1 MAELPSTDS
10 ILIPDDNRFVMF
22 PIQHDDIWQ
31 MYKRQVDCFW
41 RAEEV
46 DLSKD
51 INDWNKLNSDEQQFI
66 KMVLAFFAASDGLV
80 LENLANRFMGDVQLS
95 EARAFYGFQ
104 IAMENIHSEMY
115 SLLIDTYIHN
125 STEKTKLFEA
135 TQNYPCIAKKADWA
149 KKWIGDENSNFAS
162 RLVAFAAIEG
172 IFFSASF
179 ASIYWIKKRGLMP
192 GLTLS
197 NEFISRDE
205 ALHTEFAILLYS
217 KLQTKLTKTRIY
229 EIIQEAVAIEKEFI
243 TEAIPCR
250 MIGMNSKLMIQ
261 YIEYVADRL
270 VLQLGYD
277 KIYHSQ
283 NPFDFMELI
292 SMESKVNFF
301 ERTNSEYALANKT
314 VDDDVF
320 EFNADF

>member
-1 MAELPSTDS
+1 MAEIQQTDD
-10 ILIPDDNRFVMF
+10 ILTPDENRFVMF
-22 PIQHDDIWQ
+22 PIKHDDVWQ

-51 INDWNKLNSDEQQFI
+51 INDWNKLNNDEQQFI

-80 LENLANRFMGDVQLS
+80 LENLAGRFMGDVQLS

-115 SLLIDTYIHN
+115 SLLIDTYIQD
-125 STEKTKLFEA
+125 SSEKTKLFEA
-135 TQNYPCIAKKADWA
+135 TQNYPCIAKKANWA
-149 KKWIGDENSNFAS
+149 KKWIGDESSSFAA

-217 KLQTKLTKTRIY
+217 KLQTKLSKTRIY

-250 MIGMNSKLMIQ
+250 MIGMNSKLMTQ

-277 KIYHSQ
+277 KIYHVQ

-320 EFNADF
+320 ELNTEF

>member
-1 MAELPSTDS
+1 MAEIPQTDD
-10 ILIPDDNRFVMF
+10 ILIPDENRYVMF
-22 PIQHDDIWQ
+22 PIKHDDVWQ

-51 INDWNKLNSDEQQFI
+51 MNDWNKLNNDEQQFI

-80 LENLANRFMGDVQLS
+80 LENLAGRFMGDVQLS

-115 SLLIDTYIHN
+115 SLLIDTYIQD
-125 STEKTKLFEA
+125 SSEKIKLFEA
-135 TQNYPCIAKKADWA
+135 TQNYPCIAKKANWA
-149 KKWIGDENSNFAS
+149 KKWIGDESSSFAA

-217 KLQTKLTKTRIY
+217 KLQTKLSKTRIY
-229 EIIQEAVAIEKEFI
+229 EIIQEAVEIEKEFI

-250 MIGMNSKLMIQ
+250 MIGMNSKLMTQ

-277 KIYHSQ
+277 KIYHVQ

-320 EFNADF
+320 EFKADF

>member
-1 MAELPSTDS
+1 MTETSQVDT
-10 ILIPDDNRFVMF
+10 ILTPDENRFVMF
-22 PIQHDDIWQ
+22 PIQHDDIWK

-51 INDWNKLNSDEQQFI
+51 INDWNKLNNDEKQFI

-80 LENLANRFMGDVQLS
+80 LENLAVRFMGDVQLS

-115 SLLIDTYIHN
+115 SLLIDTYIQDGV
-125 STEKTKLFEA
+125 EKKRLFEA
-135 TQNYPCIAKKADWA
+135 TQNYPCITKKANWA
-149 KKWIGDENSNFAS
+149 KKWLGDNRSSFAS

-205 ALHTEFAILLYS
+205 ALHTEFAVLLYS
-217 KLQTKLTKTRIY
+217 KLHKKLNKKRIY
-229 EIIQEAVAIEKEFI
+229 EIIQEAVEIEKEFI

-261 YIEYVADRL
+261 YIEFVADRL
-270 VLQLGYD
+270 ILQLGYD
-277 KIYHSQ
+277 KVYNSQ

-314 VDDDVF
+314 VDADVF